1 MPGMTKSFCGRLSMM
16 ASNQNSRKCG
26 RLLSAPPE
34 DLQEKYTMLVN
45 PVRPIPG
52 YFTKHHTNLQQN
64 GIIFQK
70 LEKIRDYFPK
80 LRKMRLARLIAGIEL
95 VNVIGMEMS
104 SL

>member
-1 MPGMTKSFCGRLSMM
+1 MGQEAEALEEVVVK
-16 ASNQNSRKCG
+16 ARKDNE
-26 RLLSAPPE
+26 SDTE
-34 DLQEKYTMLVN
+34 HDVVHV

-80 LRKMRLARLIAGIEL
+80 LRKMGLARHIAGIGL

-104 SL
+104 GL